1 LTGLRR
7 LESGSVILA
16 GKDLSKADP
25 IKCTSSG
32 VGHIPEDRMGMGLIG
47 GASLVD
53 NSILR
58 EYRGPPISRGIF
70 VERGAAVRFARELVK
85 EANVITPN
93 VRIPVQNLSGGNQ
106 QRLLVGRESRV
117 ASKLLVAMHPTQGLD
132 VGGGWEAVRRN
143 LIKQRDGGSAVLL
156 ISEDLDEVLL
166 LSSRIIVLYEGR
178 IVGEFKRSDAHRETI
193 GLLMGGGT
201 QSEGAAS

>member
-1 LTGLRR
+1 MV
-7 LESGSVILA
+7 SVNSVILA

-70 VERGAAVRFARELVK
+70 VERGAAAGDAAKLLQVPEEVVGERCYEYCHRPEPIL
-85 EANVITPN
+85 
-93 VRIPVQNLSGGNQ
+93 RHR
-106 QRLLVGRESRV
+106 RLLAQAIE
-117 ASKLLVAMHPTQGLD
+117 K
-132 VGGGWEAVRRN
+132 
-143 LIKQRDGGSAVLL
+143 
-156 ISEDLDEVLL
+156 
-166 LSSRIIVLYEGR
+166 
-178 IVGEFKRSDAHRETI
+178 
-193 GLLMGGGT
+193 LMGVR
-201 QSEGAAS
+201 